1 MTESRDLMGSIVVSF
16 FPSLWPSC
24 RHVVFIPSL
33 LSDSLAPQS
42 SHDYDKSRL
51 IIEWASLPLDSSPGT
66 WPLMGLPY
74 TIPELVTWLGEWSQP
89 GGHEL
94 YPQIQVTRNKLGVDE
109 KWSLR

>member
-1 MTESRDLMGSIVVSF
+1 
-16 FPSLWPSC
+16 
-24 RHVVFIPSL
+24 
-33 LSDSLAPQS
+33 
-42 SHDYDKSRL
+42 
-51 IIEWASLPLDSSPGT
+51 
-66 WPLMGLPY
+66 MGLPY